1 MSEAAFTAWAIV
13 ELFGRQ
19 VTAGRISEQTIGG
32 ETFLRLDI
40 PRAEGGEYT
49 RLFGKGAIYAI
60 NICEEAT
67 ARSYAIRTHAPLQP
81 YVALPAPADSPDPHT
96 DTGLRPE
103 TYGRDTGSHR
113 DPDDDRD
120 EDDDIE
126 F

>member
-60 NICEEAT
+60 NICEEDT
-67 ARSYAIRTHAPLQP
+67 ARAYATRTRPPLQP
-81 YVALPAPADSPDPHT
+81 YTALPAPADSPDPHT
-96 DTGLRPE
+96 QTGLSPE
-103 TYGRDTGSHR
+103 TLNTGGGSR
-113 DPDDDRD
+113 RTPEDDYDDDDGRY
-120 EDDDIE
+120 